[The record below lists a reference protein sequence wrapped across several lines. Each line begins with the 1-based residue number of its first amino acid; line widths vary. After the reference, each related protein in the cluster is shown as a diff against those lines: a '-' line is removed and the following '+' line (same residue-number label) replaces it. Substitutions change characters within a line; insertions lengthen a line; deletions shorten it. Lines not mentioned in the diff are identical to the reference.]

1 MARWCLIVRRVRF
14 LATSW
19 GVYEQHE
26 LQENV
31 ESGERRTSE
40 IPFLCMRLNRIV
52 QAILRGFLRWRNN
65 DSDLPLKNLKTLES
79 PRT

>member
-1 MARWCLIVRRVRF
+1 MARWCLMVRRVRF
-14 LATSW
+14 LAISW
-19 GVYEQHE
+19 GIYEQ
-26 LQENV
+26 QKPRENAR
-31 ESGERRTSE
+31 ERTSE
-40 IPFLCMRLNRIV
+40 APFLCMRLNKMV